1 MESKT
6 PVKDRLTKKIKK
18 RDNPHKND
26 SRDTEEDPNIFEML
40 GKVSEMLKQNPAML
54 TKVNRCVSDII
65 DNKDL
70 MDKLSSQIK
79 ENIQL
84 SDPTDPDP
92 EIELTPDNVSNFSEL
107 IKDDITQALDKSELD
122 VSLIADSKES
132 TQ

>member
-18 RDNPHKND
+18 RGNPQD
-26 SRDTEEDPNIFEML
+26 SEPEPNIFEML
-40 GKVSEMLKQNPAML
+40 GKVNEILRQNPEML
-54 TKVNRCVSDII
+54 TKVNKCVSNII

-79 ENIQL
+79 ENINL
-84 SDPTDPDP
+84 EDPDS
-92 EIELTPDNVSNFSEL
+92 EPDFSASNINTITEL
-107 IKDDITQALDKSELD
+107 IKDDIAQALDSSELD
-122 VSLIADSKES
+122 DSLMADSKES

>member
-18 RDNPHKND
+18 RGNPQD
-26 SRDTEEDPNIFEML
+26 SDTDPNIFEML
-40 GKVSEMLKQNPAML
+40 GKVNEILRQNPEML
-54 TKVNRCVSDII
+54 TKVNKCVSNII

-79 ENIQL
+79 ENINL
-84 SDPTDPDP
+84 EDP
-92 EIELTPDNVSNFSEL
+92 ESEPTPETAFSATNMNTIAEL
-107 IKDDITQALDKSELD
+107 IKDDIAQALDSSELD
-122 VSLIADSKES
+122 DSLMADSKES

>member
-18 RDNPHKND
+18 RDSPHKND
-26 SRDTEEDPNIFEML
+26 SRGTEEDNGIFEML
-40 GKVSEMLKQNPAML
+40 GKVSEILKQNPEML
-54 TKVNRCVSDII
+54 TKVNKCVSNII

-70 MDKLSSQIK
+70 MDKLSTQIK

-84 SDPTDPDP
+84 NDSSDPDP
-92 EIELTPDNVSNFSEL
+92 EIDLTPGNISAFSEL
-107 IKDDITQALDKSELD
+107 IKDDITQALDKSELGD
-122 VSLIADSKES
+122 SLDAVSNES